1 MEPIQADELA
11 KIQAKTVRTL
21 AIGQALGGFG
31 FGSTLSVGAIMATE
45 LSGSPAWSGA
55 AATLSTLGSAF
66 VAIPLANIAA
76 RRGRR
81 YALATGA
88 GLAVFGAIG
97 MILAATFRSFPIELA
112 ALFLLGA
119 ATAVGLQARFAA
131 ADIPT
136 SRPKAKDISIVV
148 WATTLGAVV
157 GPNLIAPGELIGLG
171 LGLPHLAGP
180 FVLTIIAQTLS
191 TAFFWFGLKPDPL
204 LLAQA
209 ISGNAGSSNKKKFRE
224 ALTVIRSKP
233 IAAFAVISI
242 ALSHMVMVSVMS
254 MTPAHLSGD
263 GHSLADVGFTIS
275 LHVAG
280 MYAFSPIFGII
291 SDKFGARPTILIG
304 QVVLLISLAIS
315 GFGSGEFSLV
325 VTGLFLLGLGW
336 SAGTVAASAM
346 LSQELS
352 TEEKPVVQG
361 FSDSLM
367 SLSGAFGGAISGT
380 ILTIYGFGGLNAAA
394 LLPVIL
400 IVIAAAYSRRWQ

>member
-11 KIQAKTVRTL
+11 RIQAKTVRTL

-136 SRPKAKDISIVV
+136 SRPKAKDISIVI

-224 ALTVIRSKP
+224 ALTIIRSKP

-254 MTPAHLSGD
+254 MTPAHLSGE

>member
-136 SRPKAKDISIVV
+136 SRPKAKDISIVI

-254 MTPAHLSGD
+254 MTPAHLSGE

>member
-224 ALTVIRSKP
+224 ALTIIRSKP

-254 MTPAHLSGD
+254 MTPAHLSGE

>member
-136 SRPKAKDISIVV
+136 SRPKAKDISIVI

-224 ALTVIRSKP
+224 ALTIIRSKP

-254 MTPAHLSGD
+254 MTPAHLSGE

>member
-1 MEPIQADELA
+1 MEPIKAEELA

-76 RRGRR
+76 KRGRR

-88 GLAVFGAIG
+88 GLAIFGAIG
-97 MILAATFRSFPIELA
+97 MILAATFRSFPMELA

-157 GPNLIAPGELIGLG
+157 GPNLIAPGESLGLV

-180 FVLTIIAQTLS
+180 FVLTIVAQTLS

-204 LLAQA
+204 LLAQE
-209 ISGNAGSSNKKKFRE
+209 ISGNARSANKKKFRE
-224 ALTVIRSKP
+224 ALSVIRSKP

-254 MTPAHLSGD
+254 MTPAHLSGE

-280 MYAFSPIFGII
+280 MYAFSPVFGII
-291 SDKFGARPTILIG
+291 SDRFGARPTILIG
-304 QVVLLISLAIS
+304 QLVLLISLAVS
-315 GFGSGEFSLV
+315 GFGANDFGLV
-325 VTGLFLLGLGW
+325 VLGLFLLGLGW
-336 SAGTVAASAM
+336 SAGTVAGSAL
-346 LSQELS
+346 LSQEL
-352 TEEKPVVQG
+352 TIDEKPVVQG

-400 IVIAAAYSRRWQ
+400 IVLAAGYSRRWQ

>member
-254 MTPAHLSGD
+254 MTPAHLSGE